1 MSNLESIENY
11 LTNKLSEQEKNA
23 FEQQMLADPALKA
36 DLDLQ
41 KHIVEGVRR
50 ARATELKAML
60 SNVPVPTGGTLTQ
73 LALGKIAAGVVAV
86 GVIGT
91 SLYFYLNSEEK
102 QTPSPTNS
110 TVIEEKLPA
119 SKQEKEIETPKTES
133 QPESSPVSTI
143 PADQKPE
150 SIDKK
155 VPEKIKNAPAQPKIE
170 VIDPSDELVD
180 NPSKEE
186 VVTDH
191 KKSDIV
197 ASHIAVDTD
206 DSNRKYSFHYQF
218 SNSKL
223 VLYGSFDKSLYEI
236 LEINGQTKTVFL
248 FYKGNYYLLDEKQN
262 HVTPLEP
269 IKEGNLLRKLKE
281 YRSR

>member
-11 LTNKLSEQEKNA
+11 LTNKLSEQEKSA
-23 FEQQMLADPALKA
+23 FEQQMSADPALKA

-41 KHIVEGVRR
+41 KQIVDGVRR
-50 ARATELKAML
+50 ARAKELKAML
-60 SNVPVPTGGTLTQ
+60 SDIPVPTGGTFAE
-73 LALGKIAAGVVAV
+73 LALSKIAVGVVAV

-91 SLYFYLNSEEK
+91 SLYFYLNAEQK
-102 QTPSPTNS
+102 PAAPVNS
-110 TVIEEKLPA
+110 TTIEKKLPDL
-119 SKQEKEIETPKTES
+119 KKEKEIETLKTEP
-133 QPESSPVSTI
+133 QPENSPVSTV
-143 PADQKPE
+143 PADQKSK

-155 VPEKIKNAPAQPKIE
+155 APEKKKEAPPKIE

-206 DSNRKYSFHYQF
+206 ASNKKYSFHYQF

-236 LEINGQTKTVFL
+236 LEINGQAKTVFL
-248 FYKGNYYLLDEKQN
+248 FYKGNYYLLDEKQK

-269 IKEGNLLRKLKE
+269 IKEGALLRKLKE
-281 YRSR
+281 YRSRN